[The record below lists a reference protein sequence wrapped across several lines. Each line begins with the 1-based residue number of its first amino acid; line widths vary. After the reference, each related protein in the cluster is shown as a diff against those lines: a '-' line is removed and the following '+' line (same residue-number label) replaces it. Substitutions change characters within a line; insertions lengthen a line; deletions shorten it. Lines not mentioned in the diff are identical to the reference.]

1 MVGSRPSNRSDKA
14 SRRQLPNQPV
24 PKKANANTSIIHQGI
39 ANAEDGIHL
48 LPSIGTKR
56 VVTSGPPQLRSISA
70 SLCYRKQVDYMEEGP
85 YPHTRKCSCQY
96 SYIYLPNGCEDG
108 QSLIQPSEE
117 AVGALSDPTL
127 GKTKAHNLLA
137 ISTDIDT
144 CVGGVNSGILL
155 VSPRQRELS
164 LDLRA

>member
-1 MVGSRPSNRSDKA
+1 
-14 SRRQLPNQPV
+14 
-24 PKKANANTSIIHQGI
+24 
-39 ANAEDGIHL
+39 
-48 LPSIGTKR
+48 
-56 VVTSGPPQLRSISA
+56 
-70 SLCYRKQVDYMEEGP
+70 MEEGP

>member
-70 SLCYRKQVDYMEEGP
+70 SLCYRKQVDYMEEGRLLISADIAANT
-85 YPHTRKCSCQY
+85 HTSTCQMGVRTGNP
-96 SYIYLPNGCEDG
+96 SYGLPKKR
-108 QSLIQPSEE
+108 SAPF
-117 AVGALSDPTL
+117 PTL
-127 GKTKAHNLLA
+127 HPHSKLTFKKGLPTPNSEYAKMEHPNL
-137 ISTDIDT
+137 
-144 CVGGVNSGILL
+144 
-155 VSPRQRELS
+155 
-164 LDLRA
+164 